1 MIIDSLRGD
10 ESVKPV
16 SPIKTCDKGKV
27 LGNKENFFADE
38 EKSDVNSG
46 NSLAEIEV
54 IAACTSSLRPRSSE
68 EESGESR
75 LNLAPPKLEAEGDEW
90 QCGVCRVIVRGRP
103 KPISNDAGIPKCMA
117 CDLKT
122 QSFVQ
127 AGVAPPAGVVA
138 SIKLGVSAP
147 PGNASMAAPQNL
159 STGTQFTCCTGTK
172 VQLTQ
177 KAAQSRRC
185 WQGCSDVG
193 RSRAGGLGRYSSAK
207 FEHDLEQL

>member
-10 ESVKPV
+10 ESVKPI

-27 LGNKENFFADE
+27 LGSQENFADE
-38 EKSDVNSG
+38 DKSDVNSG
-46 NSLAEIEV
+46 DSLAEIE
-54 IAACTSSLRPRSSE
+54 IKAACTSSLRPRSSE
-68 EESGESR
+68 EEERGESR
-75 LNLAPPKLEAEGDEW
+75 LNLAPPKLEAQGDEW

-138 SIKLGVSAP
+138 SIGVSAA
-147 PGNASMAAPQNL
+147 PGNSSTAAPQNL
-159 STGTQFTCCTGTK
+159 STGTQFTCFTRTK
-172 VQLTQ
+172 VQIVTQ

-193 RSRAGGLGRYSSAK
+193 RSRGAGGLGGCSSAK
-207 FEHDLEQL
+207 FEHALEQL

>member
-10 ESVKPV
+10 ESVKPI

-27 LGNKENFFADE
+27 LGSKENFADE
-38 EKSDVNSG
+38 DQSDVNSG
-46 NSLAEIEV
+46 DSLAEIEV
-54 IAACTSSLRPRSSE
+54 KAACTSSLGLRSSE
-68 EESGESR
+68 EEERGESR

-117 CDLKT
+117 CDLKN

-127 AGVAPPAGVVA
+127 AGVAPPAGVVE
-138 SIKLGVSAP
+138 SIKLGVGAAQANS
-147 PGNASMAAPQNL
+147 STAAPQNL
-159 STGTQFTCCTGTK
+159 SAGTQFTCFTGTK
-172 VQLTQ
+172 VQILTQ

-193 RSRAGGLGRYSSAK
+193 RSRASGLG
-207 FEHDLEQL
+207 